1 MVQQLV
7 GLGPQLSGVVGGQRR
22 QLTAQLVQ
30 RPPQG
35 FAEDGHQLGVSRGE
49 GVVGPP
55 VGEGHD
61 GADELL
67 PVPYGRGGQ
76 VDGDRLSGLVPQHL
90 PADAVLAPAA
100 QGVGE
105 RGLLEGEGGAVG
117 AGVLDE
123 AVQFA
128 VAEVGG
134 AVAEDLGGGRV
145 DQHHPSVGVGAH
157 DALGGGAQDHLGL
170 ALRAGQLG
178 LGVHG
183 LREVA
188 DHEHQQ
194 LVARVR
200 GLRLAVGVA
209 SVEMGARELDGELG
223 AVGTARG
230 HPLGFG
236 AAAVVLAGPAHGAGD
251 QLGVELGQEVEHAP
265 ADEPGTGA
273 LHDLERDRIGVD
285 DRAVGVDEQQRVRK
299 SVEYCCEASSASGW
313 PAAHDELPP

>member
-7 GLGPQLSGVVGGQRR
+7 GLGPQLSGVVGGQGR
-22 QLTAQLVQ
+22 QLSAQLVQ
-30 RPPQG
+30 RAAQRVP
-35 FAEDGHQLGVSRGE
+35 EDGEQLRVPRGQ
-49 GVVGPP
+49 GVVGPA
-55 VGEGHD
+55 VREGHD
-61 GADELL
+61 GAHELL

-76 VDGDRLSGLVPQHL
+76 VDGDRLPGLVPQHL
-90 PADAVLAPAA
+90 PAYAVLAAAA

-105 RGLLEGEGGAVG
+105 RGLLEGEGRAVG
-117 AGVLDE
+117 AGVLDQ
-123 AVQFA
+123 AVEFA

-134 AVAEDLGGGRV
+134 AVAEDLGCRRV
-145 DQHHPSVGVGAH
+145 DEHHPSVGVGAH

-170 ALRAGQLG
+170 ALGAGQLG
-178 LGVHG
+178 LGVDG

-188 DHEHQQ
+188 DHEHEQ
-194 LVARVR
+194 LVTGVG

-209 SVEMGARELDGELG
+209 AVEVGAGDLDGELRPVG
-223 AVGTARG
+223 AAGD

-236 AAAVVLAGPAHGAGD
+236 PAAFVLAGPAHGAGD
-251 QLGVELGQEVEHAP
+251 QLGVELGQEVENAP
-265 ADEPGTGA
+265 ADEPGAGA

-299 SVEYCCEASSASGW
+299 GVEYCCEASSASGW